1 MIVRKANIEDCSS
14 IHELILELA
23 LYEKAPN
30 EVITT
35 PEILVNALTKKS
47 NWVFAWVCEDSDKII
62 GTAVCYLRYSTWK
75 GVTLYLEDLIVTKNK
90 RRNGV
95 GTLLLDEI
103 IGFAK
108 QQKYSRISWQVLDW
122 NTDAIVF
129 YDSYNV
135 TKDNEWVNIHLDL
148 T

>member
-35 PEILVNALTKKS
+35 PEILANALTKKS

-108 QQKYSRISWQVLDW
+108 QQKYSRISWQVLEW
-122 NTDAIVF
+122 NTNAIAF
-129 YDSYNV
+129 YDNYNV

>member
-62 GTAVCYLRYSTWK
+62 GTAICYLRYSTWK
-75 GVTLYLEDLIVTKNK
+75 GVTLYLEDLIVTKNN

-122 NTDAIVF
+122 NTDAIAF
-129 YDSYNV
+129 YDNYNV

>member
-1 MIVRKANIEDCSS
+1 MIVRKASIEDCTS

-35 PEILVNALTKKS
+35 PEILGNALTNKS

-75 GVTLYLEDLIVTKNK
+75 GVTLYLEDLIVTKNN

-122 NTDAIVF
+122 NTDAIAF
-129 YDSYNV
+129 YDNYNV

>member
-35 PEILVNALTKKS
+35 PEILQNALTNKS

-62 GTAVCYLRYSTWK
+62 GTAICYLRYSTWK
-75 GVTLYLEDLIVTKNK
+75 GVTLYLEDLIVTKNY

-122 NTDAIVF
+122 NTDAIAF
-129 YDSYNV
+129 YDNYNV

>member
-14 IHELILELA
+14 MHELILELA

-35 PEILVNALTKKS
+35 PEILQNALTNKS

-62 GTAVCYLRYSTWK
+62 GTAICYLRYSTWK
-75 GVTLYLEDLIVTKNK
+75 GVTLYLEDLIVTKNY

-122 NTDAIVF
+122 NSDAIAF
-129 YDSYNV
+129 YDNYNV

>member
-35 PEILVNALTKKS
+35 PEILQNALTNKS

-62 GTAVCYLRYSTWK
+62 GTAICYLRYSTWK
-75 GVTLYLEDLIVTKNK
+75 GVTLYLEDLIVTKNY

-122 NTDAIVF
+122 NSDAIAF
-129 YDSYNV
+129 YDNYNV

>member
-35 PEILVNALTKKS
+35 PDILVNALTNKS
-47 NWVFAWVCEDSDKII
+47 NWVFAWVCEDSNKII

-75 GVTLYLEDLIVTKNK
+75 GVTLYLEDLIVTKNY

-122 NTDAIVF
+122 NTDAIAF
-129 YDSYNV
+129 YDNYNV
-135 TKDNEWVNIHLDL
+135 TKDDEWVNIHLDL